1 MSILEYLKLSLVS
14 LRSNRMRSVLTMIG
28 IIVGISSIV
37 TISTLGITIKDTV
50 TNMVY
55 YQSLNTFQVYM
66 AGRPNSNPPLPE
78 LADRLQ
84 YDWLA
89 DLEKDYP
96 GEFKPALNNFMDY
109 VHAQTYTDE
118 TVTGALYAVTDGFF
132 QCEKKVITEGRE
144 LLSSD
149 SSRQKYTAV
158 VVDVFVQQYF
168 DSSTNPLGKTIELEL
183 GDKRHVKF
191 TVVGVY
197 KTNPYEYPGASGLND
212 KETEIYIPYETAAS
226 VFGSIRRAFTHIN
239 FVGNK
244 DIDRGTLIRHLTDFF
259 EKKYIGRQYYYG
271 MIYDLQADAAA
282 TEKVVS
288 LIIVIVAGIAAF
300 SLVVAGIGV
309 MNIMLVSISERTK
322 EIGLRKSIGA
332 THRNVLIQ
340 FALEAVTICLLGGLA
355 GILFG
360 ILNCHLIAYAVARFS
375 SSLGEYST
383 YIAEVA
389 TVPNFFT
396 VMIAIG
402 FSCLVGLISGLYPAM
417 KAARMNP
424 IDALRTE

>member
-1 MSILEYLKLSLVS
+1 
-14 LRSNRMRSVLTMIG
+14 MRSVLTMIG

-158 VVDVFVQQYF
+158 VADVFVQQYF
-168 DSSTNPLGKTIELEL
+168 DSGTNPLGKTIELEL

-396 VMIAIG
+396 VMITIG

>member
-1 MSILEYLKLSLVS
+1 
-14 LRSNRMRSVLTMIG
+14 MRSVLTMIG

-158 VVDVFVQQYF
+158 VADVFV
-168 DSSTNPLGKTIELEL
+168 
-183 GDKRHVKF
+183 RCV
-191 TVVGVY
+191 
-197 KTNPYEYPGASGLND
+197 
-212 KETEIYIPYETAAS
+212 
-226 VFGSIRRAFTHIN
+226 
-239 FVGNK
+239 
-244 DIDRGTLIRHLTDFF
+244 
-259 EKKYIGRQYYYG
+259 
-271 MIYDLQADAAA
+271 
-282 TEKVVS
+282 
-288 LIIVIVAGIAAF
+288 
-300 SLVVAGIGV
+300 
-309 MNIMLVSISERTK
+309 
-322 EIGLRKSIGA
+322 
-332 THRNVLIQ
+332 
-340 FALEAVTICLLGGLA
+340 
-355 GILFG
+355 
-360 ILNCHLIAYAVARFS
+360 
-375 SSLGEYST
+375 
-383 YIAEVA
+383 
-389 TVPNFFT
+389 
-396 VMIAIG
+396 
-402 FSCLVGLISGLYPAM
+402 
-417 KAARMNP
+417 
-424 IDALRTE
+424 